1 MTDEKSP
8 RHSVQRIESIRI
20 KNRRAL
26 CDLELKPLT
35 ALLGA
40 SGSGK
45 STVFAARDPAPHRR
59 PLPRQKMGVVMT
71 FARKQNP
78 PARRAVP
85 IGDSSKRC
93 PK

>member
-1 MTDEKSP
+1 MTDTKSP
-8 RHSVQRIESIRI
+8 RRSVPRIESIRI
-20 KNRRAL
+20 KNYRAL
-26 CDLELKPLT
+26 CDLELKPLAPLT

-45 STVFAARDPAPHRR
+45 STVFDAPHRR
-59 PLPRQKMGVVMT
+59 PLPRPKMGVVMT